1 MAKLKTTTAFNPV
14 LYRVA
19 EWWLEGGG
27 ELEQE
32 FLTISELARRSGL
45 AESTTR
51 RYIKTFKE
59 FFNTRKEGQRVL
71 YGADGLDILKRV
83 AELYSK
89 GLTTYQ
95 VKERLTG
102 AYTAYHEVE
111 DNSIVDTTRETEKSR
126 ERLTSILERLVDHKD
141 ETKRIRKEL
150 EKERET
156 REKNEAE
163 LYRQLQELRQEK
175 ELRQEEENKK
185 PPWYK
190 KFFMKK

>member
-111 DNSIVDTTRETEKSR
+111 DNSIVDTTRETESR
-126 ERLTSILERLVDHKD
+126 ERLTSILERLADYKD
-141 ETKRIRKEL
+141 DTERIRREL

-156 REKNEAE
+156 REKHEAE
-163 LYRQLQELRQEK
+163 LHKQIQGLREELERTRGKGKRSFLDKIKDLFKME
-175 ELRQEEENKK
+175 
-185 PPWYK
+185 
-190 KFFMKK
+190 